1 MKFFASIRFFL
12 VFAFCLCSCQKITID
27 ISTSVENQRIL
38 LSKFNKRQQV
48 VHASIED
55 KGLVIKFDDKKS
67 FVLDNSIIPIV
78 SDIKGY
84 WAINGITSSIRVNH
98 DSSGKP
104 VLPNAS
110 VGENGNWFFD
120 NKDTRQIINEE
131 YYNSKSLLDD
141 SIVLA
146 FLWGDSIS
154 FVLRGGEILR
164 IPIINDATYLVPD
177 YFFDHLV
184 EKEKKAE
191 SLLKDDN
198 TSFVFF
204 TDAHWGANFRHSP
217 ALIKHIVDYT
227 PFTRVIFGGDVV
239 TYYEKEPQ
247 KALEIGYDFQKA
259 FAFLGPDLYSV
270 FGNHDDNSSGQSD
283 AVENHLSESQVYSY
297 LQSQM
302 TDVHYGGYYNF
313 FFDDEKNKTRYLCL
327 DTGRYYYYRFRF
339 HTLQTAQ
346 FMIDALN
353 TVPSGWNV
361 IAVSH
366 IWTNLVSL
374 ETGECRESK
383 YIKPL
388 ITILED
394 YNDRSGGTFSFEGKK
409 IAYDFSEGSGKVV
422 FCIGGHTHADYVVM
436 SEGGIPLITISSDGT
451 TQVAGTPY
459 KRGTITEQCVCIF
472 VTDYENNKLHIVH
485 VARGEDTVVDLT

>member
-1 MKFFASIRFFL
+1 MIITDFTSYA
-12 VFAFCLCSCQKITID
+12 VQGDWTMAFQAAVS
-27 ISTSVENQRIL
+27 
-38 LSKFNKRQQV
+38 
-48 VHASIED
+48 AIEQA
-55 KGLVIKFDDKKS
+55 G
-67 FVLDNSIIPIV
+67 
-78 SDIKGY
+78 G
-84 WAINGITSSIRVNH
+84 G
-98 DSSGKP
+98 
-104 VLPNAS
+104 
-110 VGENGNWFFD
+110 
-120 NKDTRQIINEE
+120 
-131 YYNSKSLLDD
+131 
-141 SIVLA
+141 
-146 FLWGDSIS
+146 
-154 FVLRGGEILR
+154 VLRVPSGVYYTGPIRLTSHMRFEVEAGAEIR
-164 IPIINDATYLVPD
+164 
-177 YFFDHLV
+177 
-184 EKEKKAE
+184 
-191 SLLKDDN
+191 
-198 TSFVFF
+198 
-204 TDAHWGANFRHSP
+204 
-217 ALIKHIVDYT
+217 
-227 PFTRVIFGGDVV
+227 
-239 TYYEKEPQ
+239 
-247 KALEIGYDFQKA
+247 
-259 FAFLGPDLYSV
+259 
-270 FGNHDDNSSGQSD
+270 
-283 AVENHLSESQVYSY
+283 
-297 LQSQM
+297 
-302 TDVHYGGYYNF
+302 

-459 KRGTITEQCVCIF
+459 KRGTITEQCVCI
-472 VTDYENNKLHIVH
+472 VITDYENNKLHIVH
-485 VARGEDTVVDLT
+485 VARGEDTSIDMYRDK